1 MKLNKVLE
9 LLFVGLF
16 FFFITL
22 YITTMSNY
30 QEYENKK
37 TNILTEEAIKRFE
50 EDVSNGKKI
59 IASNY
64 LNQDKDYNNKISS
77 VGLKLSNFIEKTYK
91 KTINKI
97 FKKLSAMIEE

>member
-9 LLFVGLF
+9 FIFVGLF

-22 YITTMSNY
+22 YMTTMSNY

-37 TNILTEEAIKRFE
+37 SNVLTEEAIKRFE

-64 LNQDKDYNNKISS
+64 LKQEKEYNNKISS
-77 VGLKLSNFIEKTYK
+77 ICLKLSNFIEKTYK

-97 FKKLSAMIEE
+97 FEKLSDMIEE